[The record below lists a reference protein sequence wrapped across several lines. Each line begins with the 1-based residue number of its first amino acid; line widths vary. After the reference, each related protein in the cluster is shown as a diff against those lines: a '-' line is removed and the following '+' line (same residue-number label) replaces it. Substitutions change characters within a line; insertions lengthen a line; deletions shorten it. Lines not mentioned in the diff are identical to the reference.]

1 MIDFGL
7 YKNSFTNGKGFFRA
21 IVFSR
26 RTYGLEDVI
35 DRMVEQ
41 GTTLTRQDIMATLDL
56 FFETLFRLILEG
68 NTVLT
73 PLFNLGVSIKGNFD
87 SQTDSFDPSRH
98 RVKPRVN
105 ANAKF
110 KDRLKMMAR
119 VQQQKANRPMPQPE
133 EYINP
138 NNGAGN
144 DVLTLGGGA
153 KLRGHALK
161 FDQEDTTQGIF
172 LIAEDQSRV
181 RIEGVMHNTQRE
193 LIFLVPGDLASGEYT
208 IEVRS
213 RLGGEN
219 IRVGVLEQPISVPG
233 EGSGSLI

>member
-7 YKNSFTNGKGFFRA
+7 YKNSFANGKGFFRA

-26 RTYGLEDVI
+26 RTYGLGDVI

-56 FFETLFRLILEG
+56 FFETIFRLILEG

-73 PLFNLGVSIKGNFD
+73 PLFNLGVSIKGNFE
-87 SQTDSFDPSRH
+87 SQTASFDPSRN
-98 RVKPRVN
+98 RVAPRVN
-105 ANAKF
+105 ANAQF
-110 KDRLKMMAR
+110 KNRLKMMAR
-119 VQQQKANRPMPQPE
+119 VQQHKANRPMPQPE
-133 EYINP
+133 EYLNP

-144 DVLTLGGGA
+144 DVLTPGGGA

-161 FDQEDTTQGIF
+161 FNEADTEQGIF
-172 LIAEDQSRV
+172 LVAEDQSRV
-181 RIEGVMHNTQRE
+181 RIDGVMHNTQRE
-193 LIFLVPGDLASGEYT
+193 LIFLVPSDLASGEYT

-219 IRVGVLEQPISVPG
+219 VRVGFLEQTVSVPG
-233 EGSGSLI
+233 DGSGSLI